1 MGYRLVIAE
10 KPSVAQSI
18 AKVIGAEKRQDGYLE
33 GNGYLVSWCVGHLV
47 ELCEPQ
53 DYDPKYEKWKKED
66 IPIFPDPF
74 RYRVSSETKK
84 QFRKLKDLM
93 ERDDVEELIE
103 ATDAGREGELIFR
116 LVYQEA
122 HCRKPFQRL
131 WISSMEDS
139 AIREGFRKLKPSSAY
154 DALYVAALCRER
166 ADWLIGINATR
177 LFSTLYRQTLNVG
190 RVMTPTLAMLTA
202 REEEILRFK
211 PEPVY
216 SLEITAGAVKA
227 VGEKTKNREE
237 AERNLAA
244 LKAADQAVVSKMEQ
258 KEGEEKP
265 PLLYDLTTLQRDA
278 NRLYGFTA
286 QQTLDI
292 AQSLY
297 EKKLATYP
305 RTDSR
310 YLTDEMEDS
319 TNRLACLMK
328 DKWGYI
334 KLVPLNT
341 KRVLDSSKVSDHHA
355 ILLTENVYDAVFGDL
370 PEGEQKILSLLAARL
385 LAALGNPCRFTGY
398 HLELTA
404 AGQTFK
410 ASAKRITDFGWKE
423 VESWILGKRVE
434 ESAEASEDDVKQGKE
449 SNAEPEVSGNDSNKI
464 LEALSAEP
472 DYFAEGK
479 SMKIMDAQLREGTTK
494 PKTRFTESSLLSAM
508 ERAGADETPDEAERK
523 GLGTPATRAGI
534 IEKLVRIG
542 FVERKGDR
550 KTKYLVPTHK
560 GMSLVTVMPEE
571 IRSPLLTA
579 DWEQK
584 LLKVEKQELSPETFI
599 TDIEKMISSL
609 VDTYEAV
616 QGAEVM
622 RREPALKIGICPACG
637 SDIVE
642 RQKGYF
648 CSNKDCRFALWKEN
662 RYFDAI
668 GKKLT
673 KEIAKSLITSG
684 RANLTKCRSR
694 KSGRTYN
701 AAIFMITETDG
712 KPTFRMEFPDRKGAK
727 KT

>member
-53 DYDPKYEKWKKED
+53 DYDPTYEKWKKED
-66 IPIFPDPF
+66 LPIFPDPF
-74 RYRVSSETKK
+74 RYRISSETKK
-84 QFRKLKDLM
+84 QFRKLKELM

-116 LVYQEA
+116 LVYREA

-139 AIREGFRKLKPSSAY
+139 AIREGFRNLKPSSAY
-154 DALYVAALCRER
+154 DALYEAALCRER
-166 ADWLIGINATR
+166 ADWLVGINATR

-216 SLEITAGAVKA
+216 SLEITAGAVKE

-237 AERNLAA
+237 AERNLTA

-278 NRLYGFTA
+278 NCLYGFTA

-310 YLTDEMEDS
+310 YLTDEMEDN

-328 DKWGYI
+328 DKWGCT

-355 ILLTENVYDAVFGDL
+355 ILPTENVYDAVFGDL

-404 AGQTFK
+404 VGQTFK
-410 ASAKRITDFGWKE
+410 ASAKRITDPGWKE
-423 VESWILGKRVE
+423 VESWILGKRPEDKISCPDAEGYVTRDGHAGGDPLTAPYGGLG
-434 ESAEASEDDVKQGKE
+434 AEASESGKAGTFAGNLYHGYREDDFLPCGYLRGGAGSGSDETGACFEDRDLSCLRQRRRGAAERVLLQQQGL
-449 SNAEPEVSGNDSNKI
+449 PFCT
-464 LEALSAEP
+464 L
-472 DYFAEGK
+472 EGK
-479 SMKIMDAQLREGTTK
+479 
-494 PKTRFTESSLLSAM
+494 PVF
-508 ERAGADETPDEAERK
+508 
-523 GLGTPATRAGI
+523 
-534 IEKLVRIG
+534 
-542 FVERKGDR
+542 
-550 KTKYLVPTHK
+550 
-560 GMSLVTVMPEE
+560 
-571 IRSPLLTA
+571 
-579 DWEQK
+579 
-584 LLKVEKQELSPETFI
+584 
-599 TDIEKMISSL
+599 
-609 VDTYEAV
+609 
-616 QGAEVM
+616 
-622 RREPALKIGICPACG
+622 
-637 SDIVE
+637 
-642 RQKGYF
+642 
-648 CSNKDCRFALWKEN
+648 
-662 RYFDAI
+662 
-668 GKKLT
+668 
-673 KEIAKSLITSG
+673 
-684 RANLTKCRSR
+684 
-694 KSGRTYN
+694 
-701 AAIFMITETDG
+701 
-712 KPTFRMEFPDRKGAK
+712 
-727 KT
+727 